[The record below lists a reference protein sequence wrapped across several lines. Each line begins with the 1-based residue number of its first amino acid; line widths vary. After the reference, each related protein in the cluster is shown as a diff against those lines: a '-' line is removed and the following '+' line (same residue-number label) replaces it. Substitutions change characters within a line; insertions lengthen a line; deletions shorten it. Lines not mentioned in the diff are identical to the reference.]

1 MRKLVVLSAAVA
13 ALSVLFGGASHAG
26 LSSAPFHVYFTD
38 GEDVYPVTR
47 TASSPTLKTAMK
59 DLLAGPTSKEHGLD
73 VRTWIPHGT
82 QLRSARIRHGI
93 APRRSRPPPRAEA
106 C

>member
-1 MRKLVVLSAAVA
+1 MLRKLAVLSAAAA
-13 ALSVLFGGASHAG
+13 ALFGLFGGVSHAG

-59 DLLAGPTSKEHGLD
+59 ELLAGPTAKEHGHD

-82 QLRSARIRHGI
+82 QLLSASIRGHVAHVDLGRRFLRHG
-93 APRRSRPPPRAEA
+93 
-106 C
+106 